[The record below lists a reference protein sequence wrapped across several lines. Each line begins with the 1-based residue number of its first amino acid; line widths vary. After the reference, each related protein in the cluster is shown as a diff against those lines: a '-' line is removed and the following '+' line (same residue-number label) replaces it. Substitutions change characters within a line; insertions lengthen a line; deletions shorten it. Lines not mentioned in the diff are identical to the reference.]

1 MQEALAGFERHLGA
15 ERGLSP
21 HTVRAYIGDVRSLL
35 EHAAG
40 DDITAMDRLDI
51 AVLRR
56 WLANQYRT
64 GHARATLARRAASA
78 RTFTAWACTGGWLSR
93 DPGPLL
99 GTAKVRRR
107 LPQVPRQDQMAAVLS
122 AAGSVRGGSGGGRSA
137 GGSGGSGGSSNAGR
151 DGSSAGGGGSNVGGS
166 GTRAGNSGEGLS
178 SGRESSGRENDGG
191 EGSGTRSSGGAS
203 YAPSNGGE
211 NSGGENSSGENSG
224 GENSG
229 GRSSRHGPEAEL
241 ALRDVAIMELLYA
254 TGIRVSELCGLD
266 VDDLDEGRN
275 TVRVFGKGGRE
286 RTVPVGLPAVRAVA
300 AWRRAG
306 RPVLARQGSGPA
318 LFLGARGGR
327 LDPRTARRVVHACL
341 AAVAGVP
348 ESGPHGLRHA
358 AATHLLEGGAD
369 LRSVQE
375 ILGHASLASTQIYT
389 HVSVERLTAAYR
401 QAHPRA

>member
-1 MQEALAGFERHLGA
+1 MQAALDGFERHLAA

-21 HTVRAYIGDVRSLL
+21 HTVRAYTGDVRSLL

-40 DDITAMDRLDI
+40 DGITAPDRLDI

-56 WLANQYRT
+56 WLASQYGT
-64 GHARATLARRAASA
+64 GHARATLARRAAAA
-78 RTFTAWACTGGWLSR
+78 RTFTAWACAGGRLSR

-99 GTAKVRRR
+99 GTAKVPRR

-122 AAGSVRGGSGGGRSA
+122 AAGSRPGSSAGSGGGGRSA
-137 GGSGGSGGSSNAGR
+137 GGGGSGAR
-151 DGSSAGGGGSNVGGS
+151 
-166 GTRAGNSGEGLS
+166 
-178 SGRESSGRENDGG
+178 
-191 EGSGTRSSGGAS
+191 
-203 YAPSNGGE
+203 
-211 NSGGENSSGENSG
+211 NSGGESGCAGNTGWRNSSGGNSG
-224 GENSG
+224 RGNSDGGNSGARSSG
-229 GRSSRHGPEAEL
+229 GRSSEGRSSEGQSSGRGAEAEL
-241 ALRDVAIMELLYA
+241 ALRDAAIMELLYA
-254 TGIRVSELCGLD
+254 TGIRVGELCGLD

-327 LDPRTARRVVHACL
+327 LDPRTARRVVHARL